1 MQNSQKWSPAL
12 MQPENSDITTWALP
26 EGGIAR
32 LAQGRGVTEN
42 IASSPDGKYLAVG
55 SCVGVW
61 WYDVSTMTPIALWD

>member
-32 LAQGRGVTEN
+32 LAQGRGGN
-42 IASSPDGKYLAVG
+42 GKYCVLAR
-55 SCVGVW
+55 W
-61 WYDVSTMTPIALWD
+61 